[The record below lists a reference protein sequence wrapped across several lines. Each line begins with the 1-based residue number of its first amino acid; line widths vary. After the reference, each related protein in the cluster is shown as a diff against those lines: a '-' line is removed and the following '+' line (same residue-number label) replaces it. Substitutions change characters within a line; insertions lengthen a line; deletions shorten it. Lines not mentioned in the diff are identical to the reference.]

1 MQEGNDRQLAFWDNF
16 HSTHLERIPQ
26 GLLVH
31 SPDSGRVDLTW
42 SEHVVPSSF
51 EMSPEIGIP
60 FPIRDIDQRA
70 TLQPTLMSQY
80 VHFLCAINYTLASKE
95 KINMQNENEWS

>member
-1 MQEGNDRQLAFWDNF
+1 MTDSWHFGITSIPHTWKE
-16 HSTHLERIPQ
+16 IPQ

-31 SPDSGRVDLTW
+31 SPDSGRVDLTQ

-60 FPIRDIDQRA
+60 FPIRDIGQRA
-70 TLQPTLMSQY
+70 TLQPHPSVAICSFPLRNKL
-80 VHFLCAINYTLASKE
+80 HFGIQGKDKHAE
-95 KINMQNENEWS
+95 

>member
-1 MQEGNDRQLAFWDNF
+1 MQEGNDRQLAFWDNL

-31 SPDSGRVDLTW
+31 SPDSGRVDLTR

-60 FPIRDIDQRA
+60 FPIKDIDQRA
-70 TLQPTLMSQY
+70 TLQPHPNVAICSFPLRNKL
-80 VHFLCAINYTLASKE
+80 HFSIQGKDKHAE
-95 KINMQNENEWS
+95 